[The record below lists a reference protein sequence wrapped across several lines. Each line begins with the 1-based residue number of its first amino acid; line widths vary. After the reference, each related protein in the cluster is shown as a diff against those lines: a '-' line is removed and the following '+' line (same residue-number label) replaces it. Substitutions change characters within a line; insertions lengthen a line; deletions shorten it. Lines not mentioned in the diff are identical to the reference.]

1 MCINKGLLLLFT
13 IGSLSFVWMIV
24 NATKH
29 KTGQGGREGGSRK
42 MHKRKEKERKREREN
57 KENKQRQILEKEIT
71 YYSVSLRFNNRIT
84 IETDNSLGTV
94 TPNQVII

>member
-29 KTGQGGREGGSRK
+29 KTGQGGREGGRES
-42 MHKRKEKERKREREN
+42 ENAQEKRERE
-57 KENKQRQILEKEIT
+57 KEGERK
-71 YYSVSLRFNNRIT
+71 
-84 IETDNSLGTV
+84 
-94 TPNQVII
+94 

>member
-24 NATKH
+24 NAIKH

-42 MHKRKEKERKREREN
+42 MHKRKEKERKRERGREKIKRTN
-57 KENKQRQILEKEIT
+57 KDK
-71 YYSVSLRFNNRIT
+71 Y
-84 IETDNSLGTV
+84 
-94 TPNQVII
+94 